1 MEGYMISA
9 VLNTNDW
16 PIEILVSL
24 RREELLSQGRHNA
37 FLFVLKCKGD
47 VACLRAEIQA
57 TEEKIANPPDHLKGP
72 MAPNASPRV
81 YKDGYLGGL
90 KDALQILT
98 QPTNGSAHDVQA
110 DPTPTPTKPPEP
122 MPTPDPI

>member
-1 MEGYMISA
+1 MEGYMTSA
-9 VLNTNDW
+9 VLNTHDW

-37 FLFVLKCKGD
+37 FLFALKCKGD

-57 TEEKIANPPDHLKGP
+57 TEEKIANPPEHLKGP

-81 YKDGYLGGL
+81 YQDGYLAGL
-90 KDALQILT
+90 KDALKLLT
-98 QPTNGSAHDVQA
+98 QATNGSAHDVQT
-110 DPTPTPTKPPEP
+110 DPTPATHQVVETQPA
-122 MPTPDPI
+122 